1 MRTGL
6 PTILPTILHVADA
19 VSAHNAVV
27 VHVANVGC
35 HADNASA
42 HTVSKK
48 DAPSVK

>member
-6 PTILPTILHVADA
+6 PRIPTILHVVDV
-19 VSAHNAVV
+19 VSASNAVV

-35 HADNASA
+35 QADNANA
-42 HTVSKK
+42 HPIRKK